1 MSPAGDLDLVQ
12 GGSDGGIRFYENVG
26 SVTEAVF
33 EQREDQAN
41 PFDGIDVSYS
51 STPALGDIDGDGDL
65 DLIAGGHSSA
75 YTGVL
80 NFFENM
86 GSAKAPDLRERTG
99 AGNVLDSVNV
109 GEWSSPAFGDLNGDG
124 ALDVVVGRD
133 DGALSFYESVRF
145 SASVVTEFVDRSSG
159 IVANDWQGIGRGL
172 DRLDLGVFSAPALG
186 DLDGDGTLRPCPSI
200 DSQRSHVSCLSQA
213 TWTS

>member
-12 GGSDGGIRFYENVG
+12 GGSDGNIRFYENVG

-41 PFDGIDVSYS
+41 PFDGIDVSDS

-159 IVANDWQGIGRGL
+159 IDADGKGL
-172 DRLDLGVFSAPALG
+172 DRLDLGDYSAPALG
-186 DLDGDGTLRPCPSI
+186 DLDGDGTLGPCPAI
-200 DSQRSHVSCLSQA
+200 DKLPSHIFVA
-213 TWTS
+213 RRRF